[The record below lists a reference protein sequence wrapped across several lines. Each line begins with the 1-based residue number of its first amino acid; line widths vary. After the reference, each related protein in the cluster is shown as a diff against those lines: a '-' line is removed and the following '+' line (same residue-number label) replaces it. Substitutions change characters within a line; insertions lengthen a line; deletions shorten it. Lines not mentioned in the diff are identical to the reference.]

1 MNIHLTGLYQ
11 TRQELEET
19 LTLSSATIYRWV
31 KDGRFPKPIRLGT
44 KMVRWKTSD
53 IEQWLKEEGAE

>member
-1 MNIHLTGLYQ
+1 MNIHLTGSYQ
-11 TRQELEET
+11 TRQEVEEA

-31 KDGRFPKPIRLGT
+31 KEGRFPKPIRLGT

-53 IEQWLKEEGAE
+53 IEQWLKETGAE